1 MCMYGW
7 HRAMMNS
14 LASRGRCWWPLLGKG
29 CRAGTR
35 WMGSRREEARNKPLK
50 QWTLIVS
57 PLSSL
62 RVAVPCNV
70 SVRPQDP
77 LTYPNAD
84 RVFVM
89 VSGIDRNVHRGL
101 DLDNIQVRY
110 DEESRQVL
118 IQSQDIDSQTCVDIT
133 TPMRFD
139 VNIKT
144 SGTGH
149 VNVKQIECDSCQVET
164 ERGNSILQSI
174 KAIGRQSVQVK
185 ALRGHNIHVHT
196 KGGKVICLGTVH
208 GNVDIQAS
216 SHSTVDVEKLL
227 GTSVNIST
235 EGGQLKAKYVYAQA
249 SSLSTTTGDILLGGA
264 HGDTK
269 LQSETG
275 NITVDSSDGC
285 LTAFTHQGAIDVYVS
300 QVGKVHLKSD
310 KGNITLKIPENLQT
324 YVQLS
329 GAKVDVSPDVQ
340 LQELQNT
347 SREGQTVVKGTL
359 NLVNER
365 ERCIEAE
372 ANSGTIYIKHQNWLQ
387 SLKLHST

>member
-1 MCMYGW
+1 MPRARTESMCMYGW

-14 LASRGRCWWPLLGKG
+14 MASRGRCWWPLLGKG
-29 CRAGTR
+29 CQAVNGPRAAGTR
-35 WMGSRREEARNKPLK
+35 CMGSRREEARSKPLK

-70 SVRPQDP
+70 TVRTQDP

-101 DLDNIQVRY
+101 DLDNIEVRY

-118 IQSQDIDSQTCVDIT
+118 IHSQDIDSQTCVDVT
-133 TPMRFD
+133 TPVRFD

-144 SGTGH
+144 SGTGY

-174 KAIGRQSVQVK
+174 K
-185 ALRGHNIHVHT
+185 T
-196 KGGKVICLGTVH
+196 
-208 GNVDIQAS
+208 VDI
-216 SHSTVDVEKLL
+216 EKLL

-235 EGGQLKAKYVYAQA
+235 EEGQLKAKYVYAQA
-249 SSLSTTTGDILLGGA
+249 SSLSTTAGDILLGGA
-264 HGDTK
+264 HGDTR

-285 LTAFTHQGAIDVYVS
+285 LTAFTHHGAIDVYVS

-372 ANSGTIYIKHQNWLQ
+372 AKSGTIYVKHQNWLQ